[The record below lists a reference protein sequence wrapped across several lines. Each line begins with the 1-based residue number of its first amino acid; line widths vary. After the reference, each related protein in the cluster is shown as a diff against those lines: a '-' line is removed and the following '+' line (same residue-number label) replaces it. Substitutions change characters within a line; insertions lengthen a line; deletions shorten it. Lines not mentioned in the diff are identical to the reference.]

1 MDNARI
7 QRGIPNKYAGPQ
19 RAGKFDREDV
29 RNAVELGE
37 EYSGVASLTLLIWS
51 VQTYF
56 SVMLVTFTRMFL
68 CFLASEIVIFRK
80 P

>member
-1 MDNARI
+1 MNSE
-7 QRGIPNKYAGPQ
+7 RGPKQICQPL

-37 EYSGVASLTLLIWS
+37 KYSGVASLTLLIWS

-68 CFLASEIVIFRK
+68 FFRK
-80 P
+80 